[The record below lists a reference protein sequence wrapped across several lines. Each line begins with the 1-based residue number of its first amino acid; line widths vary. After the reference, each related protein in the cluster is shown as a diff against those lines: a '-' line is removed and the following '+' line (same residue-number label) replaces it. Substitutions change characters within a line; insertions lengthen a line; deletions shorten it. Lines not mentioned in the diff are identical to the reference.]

1 VHPTLLRIG
10 SFELST
16 YGVLVAA
23 AYVTAILWLKARR
36 HELGLSE
43 DAFWDL
49 VYWLFGGALLG
60 GKLGYV
66 IVEHDVTL
74 LWRDVRYGFV
84 FYGGFL
90 GAVLAGWYIS
100 RREKLSFV
108 KLSDYF
114 GVALPLGHAIGRLG
128 CLMAGCCYGRH
139 TDLPWGVAMDGDP
152 SRHPTQIY
160 EAILNAL
167 IALAVAKVALPR
179 TRDGRWKPGS
189 AFLLYIALY
198 AVARFTVEIFRGD
211 DRGAFWFGLSPSQF
225 VAVGALIAV
234 GAVAAARRRT
244 S

>member
-1 VHPTLLRIG
+1 MHPTLLRIG

-16 YGVLVAA
+16 YGVLVAT
-23 AYVTAILWLKARR
+23 AYVTAIMWLKAR
-36 HELGLSE
+36 HKEMGLTE

-66 IVEHDVTL
+66 IVERDVTL
-74 LWRDVRYGFV
+74 LWHDVRYGFV

-90 GAVLAGWYIS
+90 GAVLAGWIAS
-100 RREKLSFV
+100 RRLKLSFV

-114 GVALPLGHAIGRLG
+114 AVALPIGQAIGRLG

-139 TDLPWGVAMDGDP
+139 TDMPWGIAMDGDP
-152 SRHPTQIY
+152 SRHPTQLY
-160 EAILNAL
+160 EAFLNVL
-167 IALAVAKVALPR
+167 IAYVVARTGLAR

-198 AVARFTVEIFRGD
+198 AVARFIVEIYRGD
-211 DRGAFWFGLSPSQF
+211 DRGAFVYGLSPSQF
-225 VAVGALIAV
+225 VAVVALLTAGV
-234 GAVAAARRRT
+234 VAAARRRA
-244 S
+244 

>member
-1 VHPTLLRIG
+1 MHPTFLRVG

-23 AYVTAILWLKARR
+23 AYVAGISWLKGRR
-36 HELGLSE
+36 EEMGLSE

-49 VYWLFGGALLG
+49 VYWLFVGALLG

-66 IVEHDVTL
+66 FVERDVTL
-74 LWRDVRYGFV
+74 LWHDVRYGFV

-90 GAVLAGWYIS
+90 GAALAGWIAS
-100 RREKLSFV
+100 RRMKFSFT

-114 GVALPLGHAIGRLG
+114 AVALPLGHAIGRLG
-128 CLMAGCCYGRH
+128 CLAAGCCYGRH
-139 TDLPWGVAMDGDP
+139 TDLPWGVALAGDP

-160 EAILNAL
+160 ESILNLL
-167 IALAVAKVALPR
+167 IAVVVARVGLAR
-179 TRDGRWKPGS
+179 TRAGRWKPGS

-211 DRGAFWFGLSPSQF
+211 DRGAFWLGLSPSQAVSIAALLF
-225 VAVGALIAV
+225 VGVLAW
-234 GAVAAARRRT
+234 RRRR
-244 S
+244 